1 MNMYKLLIVD
11 DNQIQ
16 IQSLL
21 EFIDWKKFGITEIV
35 TAYNGEEGLAAYKKT
50 KPDIIITDV
59 VMPIMDGVEMTK
71 RIRGLDPRAKFIF
84 VSCYENF
91 GYLKQA
97 MDNDV
102 VAYILIPIDPA
113 AVEEAINKLI
123 REIEEEQRFAS
134 MEHLLDESL
143 DVFRENFLCRFLYSN
158 HIDKIYLKSTL
169 HNLGFDRCRCFA
181 VVKTELLND
190 NVYSM
195 LKTAKNTLFRDITG
209 YAIIETETRCVL
221 IFMSEDDD
229 QTALINQ
236 IKQNLTEVIDTQSEK
251 NIVLAAGLSSV
262 KFSLNEVPYLLN
274 QADSAV
280 ERCLFTSGEGIVEFE
295 NGRSTQP
302 HYEISEIKD
311 ALDLLL
317 ADLSDQ
323 QLRLFLDKY
332 YPPGVSKNYAK
343 TLCVSVITT
352 LQLILLEHNYDIK
365 DLFEDSSIV
374 WKRLDDFDS
383 IANTHQWL
391 YNMINTILNFL
402 NDMEKSKYNKIVDD
416 IKQVINQGY
425 SSISNIEQIADSLHI
440 SSSYAKSL
448 FKKYTGQTVFD
459 YLFEKRMEQAKQL
472 LSDPYR
478 KVYEVAD
485 MVGYKSKAY
494 FSEAFRRYT
503 GLTPRDYQQNKQT

>member
-1 MNMYKLLIVD
+1 MYKLLIVD

-21 EFIDWKKFGITEIV
+21 DFVDWKKFGITEIV
-35 TAYNGEEGLAAYKKT
+35 TAYNGQEGLEAFQAAR
-50 KPDIIITDV
+50 PDIVITDV

-71 RIRGLDPRAKFIF
+71 KIRELDPNAKFIF

-102 VAYILIPIDPA
+102 VAYLLIPIDPA

-123 REIEEEQRFAS
+123 HEIEEERRIES
-134 MEHLLDESL
+134 MEHLLGESL

-158 HIDKIYLKSTL
+158 HIDETYLKSTL
-169 HNLGFDRCRCFA
+169 HNLEFDRCHCFA

-195 LKTAKNTLFRDITG
+195 LKSSKSILFRNIIG

-221 IFMSEDDD
+221 TFMSEDDD
-229 QTALINQ
+229 QTAFLNQ
-236 IKQNLTEVIDTQSEK
+236 IKRNLTEVIEVLSEK
-251 NIVLAAGLSSV
+251 NIVLAAGLSTV
-262 KFSLNEVPYLLN
+262 KSFLYEVPFLLN
-274 QADSAV
+274 QADSAL
-280 ERCLFTSGEGIVEFE
+280 ESCLFTSGEGIAEFE
-295 NGRSTQP
+295 SSQTSQP
-302 HYEISEIKD
+302 HYEITEIKD

-317 ADLSDQ
+317 EDLSDE

-332 YPPGVSKNYAK
+332 YPPGASKNYAK
-343 TLCVSVITT
+343 TLCVSVVTT

-374 WKRLDDFDS
+374 WKKLDNFDS
-383 IANTHQWL
+383 MPNPHQWL
-391 YNMINTILNFL
+391 YNIINATLNFL
-402 NDMEKSKYNKIVDD
+402 NEMEKSKYNKIVDD
-416 IKQVINQGY
+416 IKQVIDERY
-425 SSISNIEQIADSLHI
+425 SSISNIEQIADCLHI

-448 FKKYTGQTVFD
+448 FKKYTGQTIFD
-459 YLFEKRMEQAKQL
+459 YLFEKRMEMAKQL

-485 MVGYKSKAY
+485 LVGYKSKAY

-503 GLTPRDYQQNKQT
+503 GLTPRDYQKNNSA